1 MMRLLARA
9 YLVIVVAVA
18 AWAWYIDITLRN
30 DPSEHMLPDML
41 LGIVSWPTSTAIFYG
56 VELFPQIAEGPY
68 TALVAL
74 TLCAA
79 VQAGFLF
86 LLAYFEDRIFKRIEQ
101 SRRGDGSQV

>member
-41 LGIVSWPTSTAIFYG
+41 LGIVSWPTSAAMFHMGAFYPLMADTPLIG
-56 VELFPQIAEGPY
+56 LI
-68 TALVAL
+68 AL
-74 TLCAA
+74 TTCAA
-79 VQAGFLF
+79 IQAAFLF
-86 LLAYFEDRIFKRIEQ
+86 LLAHFENRIFKRIEQ

>member
-9 YLVIVVAVA
+9 YLVIVAAAA

-41 LGIVSWPTSTAIFYG
+41 LGIASWPTSAAMFYAFE
-56 VELFPQIAEGPY
+56 VVPQIADWTFSG
-68 TALVAL
+68 LIVL

-79 VQAGFLF
+79 IQAAFLF
-86 LLAYFEDRIFKRIEQ
+86 LLAHFEDRMFKRIEQ
-101 SRRGDGSQV
+101 SRRGDGTQV